1 MTSRMTT
8 DLAAKAKGDKSRLI
22 KRKPAE
28 GMYALVPQILYVW

>member
-8 DLAAKAKGDKSRLI
+8 YLAAKAKGDKSMLI